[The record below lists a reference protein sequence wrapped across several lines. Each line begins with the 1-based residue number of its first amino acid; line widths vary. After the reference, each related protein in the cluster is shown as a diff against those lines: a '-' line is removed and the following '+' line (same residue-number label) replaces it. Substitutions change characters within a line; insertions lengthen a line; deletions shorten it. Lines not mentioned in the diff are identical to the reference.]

1 VSAPATAETLASR
14 LDKLYEFEREPISPD
29 QLKSGRYFA
38 AMFAG
43 EHVAGTEFVIGALF
57 VQWGAM
63 AGDLVWGL
71 LIGNL
76 LAVLSWA
83 FICAPIAV
91 RVRLTLYWY
100 ARRIIG
106 PGLTVIYNIVNAVL
120 YCCLAAAMIGVS
132 ASAVIQAF
140 NKIER
145 IPHIKHPELTDVY
158 PPGIGW
164 IVVVLLVGAVVVVLA
179 IAGFKKLSQFA
190 AVCSPWM
197 FPIFVAG
204 ALVTLPRLGD
214 CRSLADLR
222 NISETRV
229 WTGQPLK
236 PCLTLDDKLAA
247 DLDQGY
253 LTPGLSQALSGTNG
267 RSITLS
273 ADAAVQVE
281 QAGLSWRL
289 VDQNATYLVRKADGR
304 IRVSQLLNTRLG
316 FWHILFFA
324 WFCNLAMHIGLSDRA
339 VFRYARR
346 QAYGFYSAFGMYL
359 GHYAAWAC
367 AGIMGA
373 VVWGEVNPGKMADS
387 AAGVAGLFCVLLAGW
402 TTANPTIY
410 RAGLA
415 LQIITPN
422 WPRWMVT
429 LAAGA
434 ITTIAAL
441 FPAIFMKL
449 LDFVAIYGLTLMPIG
464 AVIFVEHWLFPWLG
478 LQQYWTERQNRLFN
492 PAALRTWI
500 AVLVLCFPIEQF
512 TDGHIRSP
520 MAILNV
526 HLFFRWLPGWFIAAA
541 LYIVLSRFLGA
552 TRTDSMGEPL
562 PTSPAT
568 TVSPQ
573 PTARESA
580 TSISVGTLIVGA
592 IAILALAV
600 CLALPL
606 RVFLAGGADPAV
618 YEANLEGCK
627 RGLLVA
633 TVIFFIAAI
642 LWQSRREKAR
652 SLAHD

>member
-324 WFCNLAMHIGLSDRA
+324 WFCNLAMHIGLSDMA

-373 VVWGEVNPGKMADS
+373 AA
-387 AAGVAGLFCVLLAGW
+387 AAGLARPLGQIDSGSVAYQALGTMGALAVVLAGW
-402 TTANPTIY
+402 TTANPTLY

-415 LQIITPN
+415 LQVLTPG
-422 WPRWMVT
+422 WPRWLVT
-429 LAAGA
+429 LVVGLVTTVIACFPFVFTGLLDFVGIYGLLLSPVGAIVVTEHWIFPWLGWTQYRAARRGVIFHWPALLAWSAALAVGAGLWQIGHAHLFFVAVPVWVLTALLYLGMTALGGPRRSAGA
-434 ITTIAAL
+434 LPDDTEKSDRGLPIIAPAPEAGSPGRRARTLGIVAAASLLTIAAL
-441 FPAIFMKL
+441 AWVVFSGRLDPDRFKSWITWLTIAYFGAGVLWMK
-449 LDFVAIYGLTLMPIG
+449 
-464 AVIFVEHWLFPWLG
+464 
-478 LQQYWTERQNRLFN
+478 
-492 PAALRTWI
+492 
-500 AVLVLCFPIEQF
+500 
-512 TDGHIRSP
+512 
-520 MAILNV
+520 
-526 HLFFRWLPGWFIAAA
+526 
-541 LYIVLSRFLGA
+541 
-552 TRTDSMGEPL
+552 
-562 PTSPAT
+562 
-568 TVSPQ
+568 
-573 PTARESA
+573 
-580 TSISVGTLIVGA
+580 
-592 IAILALAV
+592 
-600 CLALPL
+600 
-606 RVFLAGGADPAV
+606 
-618 YEANLEGCK
+618 
-627 RGLLVA
+627 
-633 TVIFFIAAI
+633 
-642 LWQSRREKAR
+642 RRA
-652 SLAHD
+652 